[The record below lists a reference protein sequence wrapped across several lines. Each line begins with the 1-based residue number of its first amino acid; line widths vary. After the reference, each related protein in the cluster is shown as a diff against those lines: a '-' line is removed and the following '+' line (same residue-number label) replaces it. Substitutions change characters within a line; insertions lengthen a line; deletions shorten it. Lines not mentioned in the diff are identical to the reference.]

1 MAHPQQTDTGP
12 TAPPRAHVLS
22 DPAFLRLWSG
32 STASGLATW
41 AMPFILGLA
50 VLDGTLTAV
59 GLGLLLATRTGGFLL
74 ALPLGGL
81 LADRLS
87 RRAVVLWAGILAAA
101 ATPLVAAGVATSAL
115 GLAAVAAAAVGAGQG
130 ACRPA
135 FQALTAEVV
144 DEPRRQRANAALTIS
159 VRVTTLVAPG
169 ATALLSTVLG
179 VDALLLVTAALW
191 AVAALAP
198 PRGRAVLAP
207 TRGDAAHATRT
218 APARG
223 PSLVADFREG
233 LREARRHT
241 WFLAGLGALTAVIAT
256 GYSATGVLLPVV
268 SRDTYGT
275 EAVLAGALTAY
286 TGGALAGALLIGR
299 WRPSSQG
306 WVALAGL
313 ALYGLAPLSLLL
325 PVGPWTV
332 FAAYAL
338 AGVGIELFNVP
349 WFTAAQREVAPDKL
363 ARVSSLDFLFSY
375 GLAPV
380 GLALIAPAT
389 QAFGAEAVLAVC
401 AALCFL
407 APGAAALA
415 PGARHFAMGNR
426 RDPRA
431 A

>member
-1 MAHPQQTDTGP
+1 MAHTQQTGAVP
-12 TAPPRAHVLS
+12 TAPPRAHVLL

-50 VLDGTLTAV
+50 VLDGTLTAM

-87 RRAVVLWAGILAAA
+87 RRAVVLWAGALAAA
-101 ATPLVAAGVATSAL
+101 ATPLVAAGAATGAL
-115 GLAAVAAAAVGAGQG
+115 ALAAVAAAAVGAGQG

-179 VDALLLVTAALW
+179 VHALLLVTAALW

-198 PRGRAVLAP
+198 PGGRGAP
-207 TRGDAAHATRT
+207 APGT
-218 APARG
+218 APERG
-223 PSLVADFREG
+223 PSLAADFRDG

-299 WRPSSQG
+299 WHPSSQG

-389 QAFGAEAVLAVC
+389 QAFGTEAVLVVC

-415 PGARHFAMGNR
+415 PGSRHFAMGGR
-426 RDPRA
+426 GAPAPRA